1 MSYFYYLK
9 LKTTVFTI
17 YHFDTLQ
24 IVFSFLKF
32 TRHVSAPASRHLQ
45 GYL

>member
-1 MSYFYYLK
+1 MHYFYYLK
-9 LKTTVFTI
+9 LKTIKI

-24 IVFSFLKF
+24 IVFSFFFKF

>member
-1 MSYFYYLK
+1 MHYFYYLK
-9 LKTTVFTI
+9 LFTI

-32 TRHVSAPASRHLQ
+32 TRHVSALASRRNMS
-45 GYL
+45 GKF